1 MPRREN
7 SDETR
12 RLRAIW
18 EKSASKYDKQMN
30 WWDKHLMPDGR
41 QWLASQARGKTLE
54 VAVRT
59 GRNLPFYEPDV
70 DIVGV
75 DLSPATL
82 AIASDRVK
90 ELGREIELQ
99 EADVQNLP
107 FEDETFDTVVAGL
120 CMCSF
125 PDPLRA
131 VFEIKRVLKPG
142 GSLVSIDH
150 VRSPV
155 LAVRVVQK
163 AINPLA
169 VRFQGDH
176 MVREP
181 LDYYRAHDFEIVES
195 ERSKWGIMERIHARK
210 PVAVG
215 AASS

>member
-1 MPRREN
+1 MPRRDGLE
-7 SDETR
+7 ETR

-18 EKSASKYDKQMN
+18 EKSAAKYDKQMN
-30 WWDKHLMPDGR
+30 WWDKHLMPGGR
-41 QWLASQARGKTLE
+41 EWLASQAHGKTLE
-54 VAVRT
+54 VAVGT
-59 GRNLPFYEPDV
+59 GRNLPFYEPDI
-70 DIVGV
+70 DIMGV

-82 AIASDRVK
+82 AIANDRVK
-90 ELGREIELQ
+90 ELGREIELR

-125 PDPLRA
+125 PDPMRA
-131 VFEIKRVLKPG
+131 VSEIKRVLKPG

-181 LDYYRAHDFEIVES
+181 LEYYRAHGFQIVES
-195 ERSKWGIMERIHARK
+195 ERSKWGIMERVRATK
-210 PVAVG
+210 PAAVA